1 MSDTCF
7 LCLTNT
13 RIKQCVR
20 CNLRSHHKCWKK
32 YLDSVNIE
40 ETAKCPQCS
49 AKVRTKPVTRL
60 RTRMTEKKEI
70 IAHVKN
76 LLTKLD
82 LTFGRLQKEIV
93 ATEIFDYLLLHINFV
108 YTNKKF
114 EVTVRQKLK
123 EMYFEDHWEPGKD
136 FYFRMFK
143 TSISQE

>member
-1 MSDTCF
+1 
-7 LCLTNT
+7 
-13 RIKQCVR
+13 
-20 CNLRSHHKCWKK
+20 
-32 YLDSVNIE
+32 
-40 ETAKCPQCS
+40 
-49 AKVRTKPVTRL
+49 
-60 RTRMTEKKEI
+60 MTEKKEI
-70 IAHVKN
+70 VAHVKN
-76 LLTKLD
+76 LLTKLE

-108 YTNKKF
+108 YTHKKF

>member
-1 MSDTCF
+1 MSDACF
-7 LCLTNT
+7 LCPTNT
-13 RIKQCVR
+13 KIKQCVR

-32 YLDSVNIE
+32 YLDS
-40 ETAKCPQCS
+40 AKCPQCS

-70 IAHVKN
+70 VTHVKN
-76 LLTKLD
+76 LLTKLE
-82 LTFGRLQKEIV
+82 LTFGRPQKEIV